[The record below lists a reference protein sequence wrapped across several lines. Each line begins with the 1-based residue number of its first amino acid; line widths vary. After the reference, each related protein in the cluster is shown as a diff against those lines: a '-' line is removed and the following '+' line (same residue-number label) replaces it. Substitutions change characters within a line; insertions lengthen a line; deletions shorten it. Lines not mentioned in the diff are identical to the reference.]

1 MQRTRS
7 KITSNP
13 EFNVRVGQ
21 KLWSSPNFS
30 YAYRSNLLPGTKTI
44 TDSVSAGYFKM
55 LRDGSL
61 LPNNPLSIS
70 ETQWALILGS
80 SEVKGKDANGTRFT
94 LDGAYAAL
102 ELPIGTIDGVRT
114 TLAPPLS
121 AFGINPYDE
130 RKINQH
136 LTSALANAKS
146 KSMDVLTFAAE
157 FHKTVEMVNGVA
169 FRTAQRAKAI
179 MNLKKV
185 RSLKSSKEKL
195 SAFSDSWLEY
205 RYGWRVL
212 AYELDDLQKTVQK
225 LLEGYPFRWRAKSE
239 ALDIKDVK
247 STTYRTNSF
256 SADNSS
262 GSGAWYRDVN
272 IKETHRLK
280 LQTGVMWESRMQSLI
295 FVDPLT
301 TAIELVPYS
310 FVVDWFLNLS
320 DFLTSLSPFHDGR
333 LLQTYAR
340 IEMERE
346 YSITANMVASPPK
359 FLLIRNQPSKVV
371 YTSRQVVRTPKGL
384 DFPLTLGA
392 VDNFDNLKRMDL
404 LALLWGRVRTLRRIT
419 SI

>member
-7 KITSNP
+7 KIVSNP
-13 EFNVRVGQ
+13 DFYVRVGQ
-21 KLWSSPNFS
+21 KAS
-30 YAYRSNLLPGTKTI
+30 YDPGFTYYNRSNLLAGAKTI
-44 TDSVSAGYFKM
+44 TDNVSPGYFKM
-55 LRDGSL
+55 MREGGL

-70 ETQWALILGS
+70 ESYWDLILGS
-80 SEVKGKDANGTRFT
+80 SEVKENHVNGVRYT

-102 ELPIGTIDGVRT
+102 ELPIGTIDGKRT

-157 FHKTVEMVNGVA
+157 FHKTVDMVNGVA
-169 FRTAQRAKAI
+169 YRAAQRAKTI

-185 RSLKSSKEKL
+185 RSLKSHKERL

-205 RYGWRVL
+205 RYGWRIL
-212 AYELDDLQKTVQK
+212 AYELDDLQKTVKK

-239 ALDIKDVK
+239 ALDIKEVK
-247 STTYRTNSF
+247 NTTYRATGF
-256 SADNSS
+256 STDYAS
-262 GSGAWYRDVN
+262 GSGPWFRDVN

-280 LQTGVMWESRMQSLI
+280 LKTGVMWESWMQSLI

-301 TAIELVPYS
+301 TAVELVPYS
-310 FVVDWFLNLS
+310 FVVDWFFNLS
-320 DFLTSLSPFHDGR
+320 DVLTALSPFHDGR

-340 IEMERE
+340 IDMERE
-346 YSITANMVASPPK
+346 YSITANMVANPPGY
-359 FLLIRNQPSKVV
+359 LLVRNQPSKVV
-371 YTSRQVVRTPKGL
+371 YTSRQAVRTPKGL
-384 DFPLTLGA
+384 DFPLTLGT
-392 VDNFDNLKRMDL
+392 VDNFDNLKRVDL

-419 SI
+419 SL